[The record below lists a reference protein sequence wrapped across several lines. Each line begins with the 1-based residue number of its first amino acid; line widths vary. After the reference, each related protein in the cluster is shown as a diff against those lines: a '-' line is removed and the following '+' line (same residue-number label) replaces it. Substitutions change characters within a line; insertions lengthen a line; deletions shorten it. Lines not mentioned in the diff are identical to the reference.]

1 MLRTT
6 LLMLALAALLTAA
19 NTSDSYKVGDIV
31 DPFTLKSTNGKMIS
45 LSDYSD
51 EKGLILIF
59 DCNTCPYSQAYRER
73 IKELHAMYASRGFPV
88 LAVNPNDPVKQPG
101 DSFEAMVA
109 YAQKHNYQ
117 HPYVQDIEQDVTRA
131 FGATNT
137 PHVFVLKNE
146 GGSFRVSYIG
156 AIDNNTRSAADA
168 DKKYVQDAVNA
179 LLEGKQ
185 PKEVKTKAIGCSIK
199 WKSA

>member
-1 MLRTT
+1 MFRTT
-6 LLMLALAALLTAA
+6 LLSLAASFLLTAA
-19 NTSDSYKVGDIV
+19 GNPNGYQVGDIV
-31 DPFTLKSTNGKMIS
+31 DTFTLKSTSGEMIS
-45 LSDYSD
+45 LDDYTD

-88 LAVNPNDPVKQPG
+88 LAINPNDPVKQPG
-101 DSFEAMVA
+101 DSFEAMAA
-109 YAQKHNYQ
+109 YAKKHDYK
-117 HPYVQDIEQDVTRA
+117 HPYVQDIEQNVTRA

-146 GGSFRVSYIG
+146 SGTFRVSYIG

-168 DKKYVQDAVNA
+168 NKKYVQDAVNA
-179 LLEGKQ
+179 ILKGEN
-185 PKEVKTKAIGCSIK
+185 PPETKTKAIGCSIK